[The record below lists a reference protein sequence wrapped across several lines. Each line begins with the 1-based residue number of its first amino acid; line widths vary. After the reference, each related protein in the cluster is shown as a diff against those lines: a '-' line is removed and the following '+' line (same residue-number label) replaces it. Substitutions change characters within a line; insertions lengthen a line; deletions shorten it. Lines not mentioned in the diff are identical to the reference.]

1 MYIIRQLKT
10 SLVKKVLKLD
20 LLLLMQN
27 FPVRTDLLQQ
37 RMLSDPIFMKN
48 SILIK
53 VNDKLILV
61 IGLLLIYNKL
71 KVHIKPQLC
80 SIFSK
85 YYFGLN
91 LNIHVTLKQIF
102 TEFQYVR

>member
-20 LLLLMQN
+20 LLQLMQN

-37 RMLSDPIFMKN
+37 MMLSDPIFMKN

-53 VNDKLILV
+53 VNDELILV
-61 IGLLLIYNKL
+61 IGF
-71 KVHIKPQLC
+71 
-80 SIFSK
+80 FSFE
-85 YYFGLN
+85 YTIN
-91 LNIHVTLKQIF
+91 
-102 TEFQYVR
+102 